1 MPTNHQLTPVDA
13 ELSVCI
19 PNYKSQFSSNVM
31 WWIPPFGCDIWNTI
45 DRNRGSP
52 QQENPLLLAGPA
64 ARRLQ
69 SAGSMGWLL
78 TECTT
83 QPAWSDPPVY
93 FQTNFYTSGHW

>member
-19 PNYKSQFSSNVM
+19 PNYNRNFLVM
-31 WWIPPFGCDIWNTI
+31 SCGGFRHSVATYGT
-45 DRNRGSP
+45 
-52 QQENPLLLAGPA
+52 PLIEIVVPLSKKTRFCSAGRA

-78 TECTT
+78 TECIT